1 MSKEKVY
8 PRNKVIAVKVTAEEK
23 SIIEAKAKEQGL
35 PLASYLRKR
44 GLE

>member
-8 PRNKVIAVKVTAEEK
+8 QRNKVIAVRVTEEEK
-23 SIIEAKAKEQGL
+23 NIIEAKAKEQGL
-35 PLASYLRKR
+35 PLASYLRKK